1 MNEICSI
8 VKTGVK
14 APKLPLF
21 FWDHLVIDLK
31 SLQTV
36 LSMGL
41 DDVALLIHVIMAE
54 IVKTPTSTWQPE
66 GGYTKL

>member
-1 MNEICSI
+1 MKDIGSI

-14 APKLPLF
+14 APKLPIF
-21 FWDHLVIDLK
+21 FWEHLVMDLK

-41 DDVALLIHVIMAE
+41 DDIALLIHIVMAD
-54 IVKTPTSTWQPE
+54 IVKTPSTGQSE